1 MNRKRTWRVAGAG
14 VLAVAVAAAALV
26 VRQEPARLRLT
37 VHFPAAVGIH
47 AGSEVRVLGVE
58 VGEVVAVTP
67 QGRGVRVEL
76 RYDPAW
82 PVPADAK
89 ALIVPPSVVSDR
101 YVQLTP
107 AYTGGPALPDGAELP
122 AERTSVPI
130 ELDEVYRSLDELST
144 ALGPQGANAD
154 GALRGLV
161 RTGAANLRGNGDEL
175 HQTLSGL
182 SQAMSTLSAG
192 RDDLF
197 GSVADLQQ
205 FTSMLAAGDGTVRE
219 FDDRLAAVSEQLA
232 AEREDLAAAV
242 RALSR
247 ALADV
252 AAFVK
257 ANRAELKANV
267 AALADLTGVLARQQ
281 QALTQVLDMAPLA
294 LSNLNLAYNP
304 RSGTIDTRDNA
315 LGPYEPASFVCSLL
329 VSSVPVAQVPAACTD
344 LAKTL
349 ETAKLP
355 LTAELKKL
363 LQAVVKK

>member
-1 MNRKRTWRVAGAG
+1 MNRRTRA
-14 VLAVAVAAAALV
+14 VLAVALAAAVAAILV
-26 VRQEPARLRLT
+26 IRPDEPMLRLT

-47 AGSEVRVLGVE
+47 PGSDVRVLGVR
-58 VGEVVAVTP
+58 VGEVVSVGP
-67 QGRGVRVEL
+67 QGRTVRVEL
-76 RYDPAW
+76 RYDRSW
-82 PVPADAK
+82 PVPAGAR

-101 YVQLTP
+101 YVQLAP
-107 AYTGGPALPDGAELP
+107 AYDGGPALPDGAELP

-130 ELDEVYRSLDELST
+130 ELDQVYASLDQLST

-154 GALRGLV
+154 GALRDLV

-192 RDDLF
+192 RADLF

-205 FTSMLAAGDGTVRE
+205 FTTMLARSDGTVRE
-219 FDDRLAAVSEQLA
+219 FNDRLADVSEQLA
-232 AEREDLAAAV
+232 AEREELAAAV
-242 RALSR
+242 RALSA

-252 AAFVK
+252 AAFVR

-281 QALTQVLDMAPLA
+281 RALREVLDVAPLA
-294 LSNLNLAYNP
+294 LSNLNLAYNA

-329 VSSVPVAQVPAACTD
+329 VSSVPVSQVPAACTQ
-344 LAKTL
+344 LAQAL
-349 ETAKLP
+349 EQAKLP
-355 LTAELKKL
+355 LTDEL
-363 LQAVVKK
+363 LQLLKAVQK

>member
-1 MNRKRTWRVAGAG
+1 MNRRGRRVAGAA

-26 VRQEPARLRLT
+26 VRQEPDRLRLT

-67 QGRGVRVEL
+67 QGKGVRVEL
-76 RYDPAW
+76 RYDRDW
-82 PVPADAK
+82 PVPADAT

-101 YVQLTP
+101 YVQLAP
-107 AYTGGPALPDGAELP
+107 AYTGGPKLADGAELP
-122 AERTSVPI
+122 MERTSVPI

-154 GALRGLV
+154 GALRDLV

-205 FTSMLAAGDGTVRE
+205 FTTMLAASDATVRQ
-219 FDDRLAAVSEQLA
+219 FNDRLADVSEQLA

-242 RALSR
+242 RALSL

-252 AAFVK
+252 SEFVK

-281 QALTQVLDMAPLA
+281 KALAQVLDVAPLA

-329 VSSVPVAQVPAACTD
+329 VSSVPVAQVPAACTE
-344 LAKTL
+344 LAKAL
-349 ETAKLP
+349 QTAKLP
-355 LTAELKKL
+355 LTAELQRL
-363 LQAVVKK
+363 LKAVVKK